1 MKESLC
7 NFSRRDCVLKKKFKI
22 IIDTF
27 KILRVYQ
34 RTLKSKLESY
44 RTLGTKLTFMPL
56 LLLLGSVTNKIFMKF
71 YKVFVTR
78 WHNDKGAGENRGTFS
93 VEFLNFEF
101 FWIYTIMA
109 HFLYHLQYNAQRR
122 SSLAYKL
129 PPLENC
135 FYGFRKD
142 WHQNWWALILRG
154 EVKEGVIT
162 GARSFVVPAAMLF
175 HE

>member
-1 MKESLC
+1 MFKSQFL
-7 NFSRRDCVLKKKFKI
+7 FFKI

-56 LLLLGSVTNKIFMKF
+56 LLLLLGSVTNKIFMKF

-78 WHNDKGAGENRGTFS
+78 WHNDKGAGENRGTFW
-93 VEFLNFEF
+93 VEFLNFEYF
-101 FWIYTIMA
+101 LIDIIMA
-109 HFLYHLQYNAQRR
+109 LFFYHLQYNTC
-122 SSLAYKL
+122 L
-129 PPLENC
+129 
-135 FYGFRKD
+135 YGFRKD

-154 EVKEGVIT
+154 EVKEDVFT